1 MILPG
6 HEGQVLGKLADID
19 AIRDFKE
26 GKMRHIKLSD
36 TVTVVSPYHN
46 AMEAA
51 AFCRMSNSSFMRI
64 GGERLPHSRKG
75 KLKTWH
81 EDVLI
86 EWMKEPQQPVIKR
99 EMPGTGEEMISIDPV
114 SGRVY

>member
-1 MILPG
+1 
-6 HEGQVLGKLADID
+6 
-19 AIRDFKE
+19 
-26 GKMRHIKLSD
+26 MRHIKLSD

-51 AFCRMSNSSFMRI
+51 AFCRMSKSSFMRI
-64 GGERLPHSRKG
+64 GGESLAHSRKG
-75 KLKTWH
+75 KLRTWH

-86 EWMKEPQQPVIKR
+86 EWMKKPQQPVIKR
-99 EMPGTGEEMISIDPV
+99 EMPGAGEEMISIDPV